1 MDINAYNRLVDSGL
15 RPSTQR
21 LAIMSYL
28 LGHRTHPTVED
39 VFQGVVT
46 EVPTLSRTTVYNTL
60 RLFSEHKAAQMIT
73 IDDHHVCYDG
83 DIHPHVHFLCREC
96 GRVFDLMDEK
106 APKFL
111 LTRHSSITRA
121 SAKSAWRKRRKTT
134 RTRLRNIDTAQGRP
148 LWPSAAER
156 VNSLPQQLRTGT
168 RAAPAFFN

>member
-1 MDINAYNRLVDSGL
+1 MDISAYNRLVDSGL

-21 LAIMSYL
+21 LAIMSFL
-28 LGHRTHPTVED
+28 LSHRTHPTVED

-83 DIHPHVHFLCREC
+83 DIHPHVHFLCRDC

-106 APKFL
+106 APKMKRPV
-111 LTRHSSITRA
+111 TREGY
-121 SAKSAWRKRRKTT
+121 
-134 RTRLRNIDTAQGRP
+134 LIDEAQLYYKGVCKEC
-148 LWPSAAER
+148 LEKEKENGKDKIA
-156 VNSLPQQLRTGT
+156 
-168 RAAPAFFN
+168 

>member
-28 LGHRTHPTVED
+28 LTHRTHPTVED
-39 VFQGVVT
+39 VFKGVVP

-96 GRVFDLMDEK
+96 VRVFDLMDEK
-106 APKFL
+106 APKVKTSVMRDGNL
-111 LTRHSSITRA
+111 IDEAQLYYKGVCKECLAKEKESDKSMMA
-121 SAKSAWRKRRKTT
+121 S
-134 RTRLRNIDTAQGRP
+134 
-148 LWPSAAER
+148 
-156 VNSLPQQLRTGT
+156 
-168 RAAPAFFN
+168 